1 MYSRIFSYDRGKI
14 QFDEVKHSLS
24 RNRYFSSIE
33 KIWWKTLQL
42 VQNSFHDLAVN
53 RPLPR
58 RFEQNRSRSGVHH
71 PENGAGGRR
80 DKGGIGERE
89 ERWDDRRPAK
99 TNERWVAR
107 YRIIFVDSCGKL
119 AKWWIDLQS
128 GGWVGRSVMCE
139 IFERHAKRD
148 LALDR
153 ACTTLGTHVA
163 PTIYDL
169 PSPSLSLSVI
179 FLYLPA

>member
-1 MYSRIFSYDRGKI
+1 M
-14 QFDEVKHSLS
+14 
-24 RNRYFSSIE
+24 IE
-33 KIWWKTLQL
+33 ERFNSTKLNTPSHATDISHRSKRSGEKL
-42 VQNSFHDLAVN
+42 VQNSFHDLVVN

-119 AKWWIDLQS
+119 AK
-128 GGWVGRSVMCE
+128 
-139 IFERHAKRD
+139 
-148 LALDR
+148 
-153 ACTTLGTHVA
+153 
-163 PTIYDL
+163 
-169 PSPSLSLSVI
+169 
-179 FLYLPA
+179 